1 MENNQR
7 QLFEREKQ
15 FSSILEHIPVTSRAV
30 LIFWVILLALRFSLK
45 ELLGSNPD
53 EHLTTSGLKILLL
66 FYRLL
71 SLFLVWLF
79 AFGLGNFLRRKLF
92 PMTGEFPPVFF
103 SLALGL
109 TGICYL
115 TFFFLIRFPFRDEL
129 LLITALL
136 LIIITLRETEKF
148 FCYLKTLKTTFTSSP
163 RLIDILLV
171 LAFLILLMPPLLQVF
186 TPPYSWDA
194 LTYHLTVPRIY
205 LDNDGFVYIPLNIY
219 SNMPMNVDL
228 LFLVCLRFADDVV
241 AKLLHFSLGIFLV
254 LAMINFS
261 RRHLQSWRPGIL
273 AGILFI
279 TNPMVNYEFGV
290 AFIDVGMAFFMFM
303 AFYAAVESILSG
315 EKKRAT
321 AWLVVSAIFCGFL
334 AGAKYTGI
342 YASVAIF
349 ALFLFVALYNRKFLL
364 LPKTPELVQT
374 GIILFLM
381 MLVFLAPWLVKNQL
395 LTHNPVYPMLY
406 KWHNGKDWTLNMAQ
420 QLIDWQHNIGY
431 GRSLIDYLLLF
442 PRIFIISAYD
452 YKHFAGPLCPAI
464 LVSFIVALFFQP
476 RQQRPWFWILL
487 IGFLGF
493 FIPWSIGV
501 QQVRFLI
508 PALPLLALASAI
520 WISREFPS
528 ARHQIF
534 SILLIFLFT
543 ALGLFYGKYNFDE
556 LKRNW
561 SNLSMILG
569 KTTRSEFLSLKV
581 RSYRCF
587 KYLEK
592 ITPKNEKIL
601 LLYENHGYYLH
612 RPFLADGMFE
622 ASYLFDKAVELQT
635 AENFARWV
643 HQQNIKYVVVNHF
656 LRKDLTTAVTAT
668 GFFSNQE
675 LNQRYRKGVEIVE
688 DFINQYLNEE
698 YSHYGS
704 AVYRLLP
711 EKNKPDFI
719 GF

>member
-15 FSSILEHIPVTSRAV
+15 FSSILEHIPVTSRFV

-53 EHLTTSGLKILLL
+53 EHLTTPGLKILLL

-79 AFGLGNFLRRKLF
+79 AFGLGNFLRRKLL
-92 PMTGEFPPVFF
+92 PMTGESPPIFF
-103 SLALGL
+103 SLAIGL
-109 TGICYL
+109 TSICYL
-115 TFFFLIRFPFRDEL
+115 AFFFLIRFPFRNEL
-129 LLITALL
+129 LLITALV
-136 LIIITLRETEKF
+136 LIIITLRETESF
-148 FCYLKTLKTTFTSSP
+148 FCYLRTIRTTFNFSP
-163 RLIDILLV
+163 KLIDILLV

-205 LDNDGFVYIPLNIY
+205 IDNGGFVYIPLNIY

-261 RRHLQSWRPGIL
+261 RRHLHSWRPGIL

-279 TNPMVNYEFGV
+279 TNPMVNYEYGV

-303 AFYAAVESILSG
+303 AFYAAVESILSD

-321 AWLVVSAIFCGFL
+321 SWLVVSAIFCGFH

-342 YASVAIF
+342 YASFAIF
-349 ALFLFVALYNRKFLL
+349 ALFLVALYSKKILHL
-364 LPKTPELVQT
+364 AKTPELVQT
-374 GIILFLM
+374 GVILFLM
-381 MLVFLAPWLVKNQL
+381 VLLFLAPWLGKNHL

-406 KWHNGKDWTLNMAQ
+406 KWLNGKDWTLNMAQ
-420 QLIDWQHNIGY
+420 QLIDWQHNIGF
-431 GRSLIDYLLLF
+431 GRSLTDYFLLL
-442 PRIFIISAYD
+442 PRIFTISAYD
-452 YKHFAGPLCPAI
+452 YKYFAGPLCPAI
-464 LVSFIVALFFQP
+464 LVAFTVALFFTL
-476 RQQRPWFWILL
+476 RQQRHWFWILL

-493 FIPWSIGV
+493 FIPWSLGV

-520 WISREFPS
+520 WMPREFPT
-528 ARHQIF
+528 ARYQIG

-543 ALGLFYGKYNFDE
+543 SLGLFYGKYNFDE

-643 HQQNIKYVVVNHF
+643 HQQNIKYVVVNQF
-656 LRKDLTTAVTAT
+656 LRKDLTTAVTT
-668 GFFSNQE
+668 GGFFSNPE

-704 AVYRLLP
+704 TVYRLLP
-711 EKNKPDFI
+711 KKYKADFF